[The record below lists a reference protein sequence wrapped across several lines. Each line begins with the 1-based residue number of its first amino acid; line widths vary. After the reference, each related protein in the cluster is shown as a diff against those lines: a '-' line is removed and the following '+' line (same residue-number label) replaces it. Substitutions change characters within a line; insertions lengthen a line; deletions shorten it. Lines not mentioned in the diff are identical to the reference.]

1 MTVIASLATTTP
13 SPFANRP
20 SPRTSLRTS
29 TRAVVAA
36 LASERIKASTIGS
49 NRAILGLGALGG
61 VLMSWLVAKF
71 ITDKVLTVT
80 EVGFFWTTVVSVLA
94 MISGVLLFT
103 AEAQHGTLAGMLTAQ
118 PARWTVALAKT
129 LTAGGIGLV
138 LGVVGLCAGFLG
150 AVTSGLGAGERGIIP
165 ATIGWALIFTTVSGV
180 LGLGI
185 GMIVRHSAAAVSGV
199 LVWGFVI
206 EPLLNA
212 FLPAKAAR
220 LLPFVAGNHLLAY
233 KSDINPAKSL
243 PVQLSRPENL
253 LIFGTYVAVAL
264 IVATVLLNRRDT
276 N

>member
-1 MTVIASLATTTP
+1 MTITEQTATTSSPITGPSTP
-13 SPFANRP
+13 RP
-20 SPRTSLRTS
+20 AFRSHV
-29 TRAVVAA
+29 RAVGAA

-49 NRAILGLGALGG
+49 TRAILGLTALGG

-71 ITDKVLTVT
+71 VTDKILTVT

-94 MISGVLLFT
+94 MICGVLLFS
-103 AEAQHGTLAGMLTAQ
+103 AEAQHGTLAATLTAQ
-118 PARWTVALAKT
+118 PARWTIAMAKT
-129 LTAGGIGLV
+129 LAAAAIGLL
-138 LGVVGLCAGFLG
+138 LGVIGLAAGFVG
-150 AVTSGLGAGERGIIP
+150 AVTSGLGAGDTGIIP
-165 ATIGWALIFTTVSGV
+165 ATIGWALIFTAFSGV

-212 FLPAKAAR
+212 FLPAKGAR

-233 KSDINPAKSL
+233 KSDINPAKSI

-253 LIFGTYVAVAL
+253 LIFGAYVAVAMIL
-264 IVATVLLNRRDT
+264 ANVLLNRRDT

>member
-1 MTVIASLATTTP
+1 MTITAPTATTP
-13 SPFANRP
+13 SRVTTNTTTI
-20 SPRTSLRTS
+20 RTHL
-29 TRAVVAA
+29 RAVAA
-36 LASERIKASTIGS
+36 AVTSERIKASTISS
-49 NRAILGLGALGG
+49 NRAILGLAALGG

-71 ITDKVLTVT
+71 VTDKILTVT

-94 MISGVLLFT
+94 MISGVLLFS

-118 PARWTVALAKT
+118 PARWTVTVAKT
-129 LTAGGIGLV
+129 LTAAVIGLL
-138 LGVVGLCAGFLG
+138 LGVAGLGAGFLG
-150 AVTSGLGAGERGIIP
+150 AVTSGLGAGDTGIIP
-165 ATIGWALIFTTVSGV
+165 ATIGWALVFTALSGV

-185 GMIVRHSAAAVSGV
+185 GMIVRHSAAAVSSV

-212 FLPAKAAR
+212 FLPAKGAR
-220 LLPFVAGNHLLAY
+220 LLPFVAGNHLLSY
-233 KSDINPAKSL
+233 KSDINPAKSG

-253 LIFGTYVAVAL
+253 LIFGSYVGLAL

>member
-1 MTVIASLATTTP
+1 MTITTPAAIAS
-13 SPFANRP
+13 SPTRP
-20 SPRTSLRTS
+20 AVPRSPARAHA
-29 TRAVVAA
+29 RAVGAA
-36 LASERIKASTIGS
+36 LTSERIKATTIGS
-49 NRAILGLGALGG
+49 NRAILGLTALGG

-71 ITDKVLTVT
+71 VTDKVLTVT

-94 MISGVLLFT
+94 MIAGVLLFT
-103 AEAQHGTLAGMLTAQ
+103 AEAQHGTLAAMFTAQ
-118 PARWTVALAKT
+118 PARWTIALAKT
-129 LTAGGIGLV
+129 VAAAVIGLL
-138 LGVVGLCAGFLG
+138 LGVVGLAAGFVG
-150 AVTSGLGAGERGIIP
+150 AVTSGLGAGDTGIIP
-165 ATIGWALIFTTVSGV
+165 ATIGWALVFTSLSGV

-233 KSDINPAKSL
+233 KSDINPAKSI

-253 LIFGTYVAVAL
+253 LIFGVYVAVAL
-264 IVATVLLNRRDT
+264 IVATVLLNRRDP